1 MKTLEFKLSPTIA
14 QQQTIDIWLDALKW
28 VWNKGLSLKFAARQK
43 YYREKELG
51 DRPVPHSMVLKWK
64 WRKITTT
71 DKKGKTTEKWEK
83 VRLIG
88 TGVIRPKNGYPFC
101 EIRQHQNIEDP
112 DKFSQCEFFR
122 SDNTPD
128 FVSDIPSVFKVAV
141 ADSLKKSW
149 KAYTNHKHPG
159 QKPRFKG
166 KRDKLKS
173 LSNLNA
179 GGQAKQ
185 LKPEKIPGSANGY
198 VSFPKLGRI
207 RVKGLFDRYDW
218 HEWGAAKIVKEPSGY
233 YLHVCVDIEPEQLP
247 KSDKAVG
254 IDPGLLSVITID
266 NGREIE
272 PPKLFRK
279 EQRKLRRLQ
288 RKASRQQKGGA
299 NQKKTYQKVARHH
312 EKIRRSRNAFNHKLS
327 TKIVREYSG
336 IAMED
341 IKIKNLVRK
350 PKAKAREDGKGYEQ
364 NGAKRKAGLNKSFA
378 DSALGD
384 LISKIETKCKG
395 TDREFVKVPAN
406 YTTVDCSNCGA
417 KIKKS
422 LSVRTHKCTE
432 CGYIDGRDANAAKN
446 ILIKAKPEFNMTY
459 REWDWKA
466 TTSGYPKPTKPVKP
480 PKKTPS
486 KPPKTPATVKVE
498 QPKKF
503 KTEKALQLTLFDL

>member
-1 MKTLEFKLSPTIA
+1 MKTLEFKLYPTVA
-14 QQQTIDIWLDALKW
+14 QSQTIDKWLDALKW

-43 YYREKELG
+43 YYRDEKVG
-51 DRPVPHSMVLKWK
+51 DRTIPDSMALKWK
-64 WRKITTT
+64 WRKIVTT
-71 DKKGKTTEKWEK
+71 DKKGKTTEKWEQ
-83 VRLIG
+83 VRLVG
-88 TGVIRPKNGYPFC
+88 TGVIRPKNGYPCC
-101 EIRQHQNIEDP
+101 EIRQFRNIENP

-122 SDNTPD
+122 ADHTPD
-128 FVSDIPSVFKVAV
+128 FVADIPSKFKAAV

-149 KAYTNHKHPG
+149 KAYVSPKHPG

-173 LSNLNA
+173 LTNLNA
-179 GGQAKQ
+179 GGNSKE
-185 LKPEKIPGSANGY
+185 LKPEKIPGSNNGY
-198 VSFPKLGRI
+198 VSFPKLGKI

-218 HEWGAAKIVKEPSGY
+218 HEWGAASIIKEPSGY
-233 YLHVCVDIEPEQLP
+233 YLHVCVDIESEQLP

-266 NGREIE
+266 NGRETE

-288 RKASRQQKGGA
+288 RKASRQQKGGS
-299 NQKKTYQKVARHH
+299 NQKKTYRKVARHH

-341 IKIKNLVRK
+341 IKIKNLTRK

-384 LISKIETKCKG
+384 LIGKIETKCKD
-395 TDREFVKVPAN
+395 TDREFVKVAPN

-417 KIKKS
+417 KIEKS

-432 CGYIDGRDANAAKN
+432 CGYIDGRDSNAAKN
-446 ILIKAKPEFNMTY
+446 ILLKGKPEFNNNY
-459 REWDWKA
+459 REWEWMNKPVERQPA
-466 TTSGYPKPTKPVKP
+466 IEQEKPPIVKGAKKSKPTVS
-480 PKKTPS
+480 KKT
-486 KPPKTPATVKVE
+486 
-498 QPKKF
+498 
-503 KTEKALQLTLFDL
+503 KTENTRQLTLFDL